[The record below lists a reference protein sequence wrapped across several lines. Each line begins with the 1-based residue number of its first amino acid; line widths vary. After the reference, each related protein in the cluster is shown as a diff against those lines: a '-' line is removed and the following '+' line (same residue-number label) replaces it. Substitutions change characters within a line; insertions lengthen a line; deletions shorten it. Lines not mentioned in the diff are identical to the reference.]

1 MSAQELLYF
10 LKAIEEM
17 VQLAAWVIFPVAF
30 FNVFMMLW
38 TEYAGWYAADSWFG
52 KLQWAVLEI
61 IPPRDIER
69 SPKLMESFFTG
80 LTGVLTAY
88 STFDK
93 YLNGAFTDKFSVEIV
108 GEEGTMHFYIRTLK
122 KNLNMVE
129 AQIYAQYPNAEV
141 VQVPDYTERFPKI
154 MPNKYWDVWGA
165 DFEFLAANAIPIKT
179 YDRFEETIS
188 GTLIDPMSAIAEVIG
203 TLSPG
208 QHIWLQY
215 VLEPIPEPWAKEK
228 EQLDVVAKL
237 KKEPVAVAKTATDDF
252 KDIFFG
258 VFKTLVGQKVE
269 FAAAAAKDQ
278 QPLEFRLSP
287 KEKEVLKAVEDNLG
301 KNVFK
306 TKMRMLYLGR
316 RDGFS
321 RSYIGTFI
329 GALKQ
334 FNDIHYNQ
342 FKPENVSKTYGNY
355 IGKQKREIYRKRKIY
370 SRYKKR
376 NTDGTTLVFSTT
388 ELATMFH
395 FPDISVKSPSV
406 LRVSSKLGVAPPNLP
421 VK

>member
-1 MSAQELLYF
+1 
-10 LKAIEEM
+10 
-17 VQLAAWVIFPVAF
+17 
-30 FNVFMMLW
+30 
-38 TEYAGWYAADSWFG
+38 
-52 KLQWAVLEI
+52 
-61 IPPRDIER
+61 
-69 SPKLMESFFTG
+69 
-80 LTGVLTAY
+80 
-88 STFDK
+88 
-93 YLNGAFTDKFSVEIV
+93 
-108 GEEGTMHFYIRTLK
+108 
-122 KNLNMVE
+122 
-129 AQIYAQYPNAEV
+129 
-141 VQVPDYTERFPKI
+141 
-154 MPNKYWDVWGA
+154 
-165 DFEFLAANAIPIKT
+165 
-179 YDRFEETIS
+179 
-188 GTLIDPMSAIAEVIG
+188 
-203 TLSPG
+203 
-208 QHIWLQY
+208 
-215 VLEPIPEPWAKEK
+215 
-228 EQLDVVAKL
+228 
-237 KKEPVAVAKTATDDF
+237 
-252 KDIFFG
+252 